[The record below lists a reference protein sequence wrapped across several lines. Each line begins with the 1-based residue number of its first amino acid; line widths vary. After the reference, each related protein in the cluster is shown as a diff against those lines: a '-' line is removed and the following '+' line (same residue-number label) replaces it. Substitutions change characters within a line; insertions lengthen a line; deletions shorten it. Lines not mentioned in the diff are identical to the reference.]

1 MNQKEKIVYKIIF
14 IIKIENEKNY
24 TTYTIKRDEG
34 NIKIDNS
41 KTGIMSGKD
50 YHNEE
55 FGCQLPDKFVS
66 LNYIS
71 IKCDE
76 SSIKNITKEINE
88 KISELFEE
96 DSYSFT
102 RDGDSNDVYTY
113 NNDKVGDKKYGQLV
127 TIEASGILED
137 ASSRTVPVIVA
148 LLAVILLL
156 I

>member
-1 MNQKEKIVYKIIF
+1 MNQKKKIVYNIIF

-24 TTYTIKRDEG
+24 TTYTIKKENER
-34 NIKIDNS
+34 IKIDNS
-41 KTGIMSGKD
+41 KTGIMNGKD

-71 IKCDE
+71 INCDE
-76 SSIKNITKEINE
+76 SSIKNITKEIND
-88 KISELFEE
+88 KISDLFEE

-113 NNDKVGDKKYGQLV
+113 NNDKVGRKYGQLV

>member
-1 MNQKEKIVYKIIF
+1 MN
-14 IIKIENEKNY
+14 
-24 TTYTIKRDEG
+24 
-34 NIKIDNS
+34 
-41 KTGIMSGKD
+41 GKD

-96 DSYSFT
+96 ESYSFT

-113 NNDKVGDKKYGQLV
+113 NNDKVGRKYGQLV

>member
-24 TTYTIKRDEG
+24 TTYTIKKENER
-34 NIKIDNS
+34 IKIDNS
-41 KTGIMSGKD
+41 KTGIMNGKD

-71 IKCDE
+71 INCDE
-76 SSIKNITKEINE
+76 SSIKNITKEIND
-88 KISELFEE
+88 KISDLFEE

-113 NNDKVGDKKYGQLV
+113 NNDKVGRKYGQLV